1 MNRENS
7 KVFENIPI
15 IGFKKGKSLKDIL
28 VRAKVPPL
36 KTEGKVL
43 IDEFLLVTE
52 ILEEHCDWKNTTNEL
67 SKF

>member
-7 KVFENIPI
+7 KVFANIPI

-28 VRAKVPPL
+28 VRAKVTPL

>member
-28 VRAKVPPL
+28 VRAKVTPL

-52 ILEEHCDWKNTTNEL
+52 ILEEDCDWKNTTNEL